1 MVYIFKEILHQIPAM
16 QLAFSKF
23 NCFVAVHLLAF
34 AIVLQQAWL
43 YGSKENENYKLVK
56 MQSVIREINI
66 DNIVVYD
73 HPYSHVKKLVTLWL
87 DLKMNGK
94 IYSNRGV
101 QYIGDNPAELSV
113 GKDFPVDVVTYNNDF
128 VRFAR
133 SYDLRDQRIGQCFYA
148 VLFYAFFVGVETYI
162 LVVCG
167 YFPSLKLYKNAPNS
181 SNGK

>member
-1 MVYIFKEILHQIPAM
+1 M

-23 NCFVAVHLLAF
+23 NCLVAVHLLAF

-56 MQSVIREINI
+56 MQSVIHEVNI

-73 HPYSHVKKLVTLWL
+73 GRPYSHVKKLVTLWL

-113 GKDFPVDVVTYNNDF
+113 GKDFPVDIVTYNNDF

-133 SYDLRDQRIGQCFYA
+133 PNDLQDQRIGNCLLTIVYCA
-148 VLFYAFFVGVETYI
+148 LFVMIETQI
-162 LVVCG
+162 LAAIAH
-167 YFPSLKLYKNAPNS
+167 FPPREFCNECIKQFKSKVNQ
-181 SNGK
+181 